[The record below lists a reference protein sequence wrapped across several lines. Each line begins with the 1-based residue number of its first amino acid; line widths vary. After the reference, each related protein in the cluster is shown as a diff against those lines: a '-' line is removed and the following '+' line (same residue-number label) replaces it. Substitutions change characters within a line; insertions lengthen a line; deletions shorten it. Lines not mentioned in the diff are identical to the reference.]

1 LLLSKKEV
9 RYSYA
14 KAKAFVIHKNL
25 LLSKK
30 EVRYSY
36 AKAKAFVIHKN
47 FFFQRKKLGTL
58 MQKQRLL

>member
-1 LLLSKKEV
+1 KSKGFCNPQKLLLSKKEV

-30 EVRYSY
+30 EVRYSNICIKFNRMY
-36 AKAKAFVIHKN
+36 SGFNLEK
-47 FFFQRKKLGTL
+47 
-58 MQKQRLL
+58 